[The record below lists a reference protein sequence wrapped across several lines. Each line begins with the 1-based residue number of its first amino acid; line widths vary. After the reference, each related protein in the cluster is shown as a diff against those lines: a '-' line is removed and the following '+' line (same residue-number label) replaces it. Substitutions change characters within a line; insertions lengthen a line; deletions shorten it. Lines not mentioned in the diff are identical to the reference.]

1 MVPSS
6 SGDNGSSSSS
16 SIRQGTLAPGSITGH
31 EQPINTD
38 PLLVEKIS
46 GLNINNSNDGSDNTR
61 LEKETEDLKDQ
72 DCKFPPSSL
81 EIMRDALQSI
91 SVHNWSLF
99 A

>member
-1 MVPSS
+1 MPSS

-16 SIRQGTLAPGSITGH
+16 RQGTVAPGSITGH
-31 EQPINTD
+31 EQPLNSD
-38 PLLVEKIS
+38 PLLVEKIV
-46 GLNINNSNDGSDNTR
+46 GLNINSDNDGSDNKR
-61 LEKETEDLKDQ
+61 LEIETEDLKDQ
-72 DCKFPPSSL
+72 DCKFSPSSL